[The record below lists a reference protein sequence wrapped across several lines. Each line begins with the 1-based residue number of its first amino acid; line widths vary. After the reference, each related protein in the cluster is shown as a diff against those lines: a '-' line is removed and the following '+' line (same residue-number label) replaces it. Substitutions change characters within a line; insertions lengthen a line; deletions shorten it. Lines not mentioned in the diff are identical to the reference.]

1 MPTPPKKPSPD
12 NALPAL
18 MRTDLPLPG
27 KRSGKVR
34 DLYRCRTT
42 DGREALA
49 LIATDRLSA
58 FDVVMPNA
66 PAGKGVVLTAT
77 SAYWFGLI
85 REHFGDRLDTHVLS
99 FDAGDIAG
107 LSDAQRA
114 TVRGRVTLGKPTRV
128 VPIECVARG
137 YLAGSGWKEYRESG
151 TVCGIELP
159 KGLQESSELPEPIF
173 TPATKAESGH
183 DENISFE
190 QACDV
195 VGTELMETLRE
206 LTLDVYRMARETAL
220 PKGLI
225 LADTK
230 FEFGLPM
237 DDEGEVVGGVE
248 GRPILID
255 EVLTPDSSRYWPADR
270 YAPGRSQESFDK
282 QFVRDY
288 LQGLTDRGEWDKTP
302 PGPLLP
308 GEVLAQ
314 TSARYLEA
322 YRMLTGRELDLDHP
336 VF

>member
-1 MPTPPKKPSPD
+1 MPEPTT
-12 NALPAL
+12 ALL
-18 MRTDLPLPG
+18 DTDLPLPG

-34 DLYRCRTT
+34 DLYECTT
-42 DGREALA
+42 TGGEPALA

-66 PAGKGVVLTAT
+66 PAGKGIVLTAT
-77 SAYWFGLI
+77 SAHWFGLI

-99 FDAGDIAG
+99 FDADDIAG
-107 LSDAQRA
+107 LSGAERA
-114 TVRGRVTLGKPTRV
+114 SIRGRVTLGKPTRV

-159 KGLQESSELPEPIF
+159 AGLEESSELPEPIF
-173 TPATKAESGH
+173 TPATKAASGH
-183 DENISFE
+183 DENITFD
-190 QACDV
+190 QACDA
-195 VGTELMETLRE
+195 VGGGLMETLRA
-206 LTLDVYRMARETAL
+206 LTLEVYAMARETAL

-230 FEFGLPM
+230 FEFGLPV
-237 DDEGEVVGGVE
+237 DDAGEVVGGVA

-255 EVLTPDSSRYWPADR
+255 EVLTPDSSRYWPADD
-270 YAPGRSQESFDK
+270 YTPGRSQQSFDK

-288 LQGLTDRGEWDKTP
+288 LQGLTDRGEWGKTP
-302 PGPLLP
+302 PGPALP
-308 GEVLAQ
+308 EAVLEQ

-322 YRMLTGRELDLDHP
+322 YRMLTGRELDVASP
-336 VF
+336 VFG

>member
-1 MPTPPKKPSPD
+1 MRDT
-12 NALPAL
+12 ALL
-18 MRTDLPLPG
+18 QTDLPLPG

-34 DLYRCRTT
+34 DLYECTT
-42 DGREALA
+42 NDGQDALA

-77 SAYWFGLI
+77 SAHWFGLI

-99 FDAGDIAG
+99 FDADDIAG
-107 LSDAQRA
+107 LSEEQRQSI
-114 TVRGRVTLGKPTRV
+114 RGRVTVGRPTRV

-159 KGLQESSELPEPIF
+159 AGLTESAELPEPIF

-183 DENISFE
+183 DENVSFE
-190 QACDV
+190 RACEA
-195 VGTELMETLRE
+195 VGRELMETLRD
-206 LTLDVYRMARETAL
+206 LTLEVYGMARELAL
-220 PKGLI
+220 PRGLI

-230 FEFGLPM
+230 FEFGLPV
-237 DDEGEVVGGVE
+237 DDAAETVD

-255 EVLTPDSSRYWPADR
+255 EVLTPDSSRYWPAER
-270 YAPGRSQESFDK
+270 YEPGRAQESFDK

-288 LQGLTDRGEWDKTP
+288 LQGLTDRGAWDKTP
-302 PGPLLP
+302 PGPMLP
-308 GEVLAQ
+308 DEVLEQ

-322 YRMLTGRELDLDHP
+322 YRMLTGRDLDLDHP
-336 VF
+336 A